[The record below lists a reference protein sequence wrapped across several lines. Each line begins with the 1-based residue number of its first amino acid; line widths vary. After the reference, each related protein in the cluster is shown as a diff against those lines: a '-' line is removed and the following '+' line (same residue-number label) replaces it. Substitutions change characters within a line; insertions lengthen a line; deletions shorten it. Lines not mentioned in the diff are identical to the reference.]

1 MTVPEE
7 IMTVAAERPADPA
20 LTTDTRR
27 PNVLL
32 RQARLRTPS
41 PADPDRAMSQR
52 ELAEALNAHVF
63 RTTARVVPLDRHYIS
78 RLERGVRRYPIA
90 DYRAAFRAVL
100 DAATDAEL
108 GFGPPGR
115 KCRALAPG
123 SATRLLVLPG
133 MAVIVMPTDHPRLLT
148 VTDREEGSA

>member
-1 MTVPEE
+1 
-7 IMTVAAERPADPA
+7 MTVAAERPADPA

-27 PNVLL
+27 PNLLL

-100 DAATDAEL
+100 GGATDAEL
-108 GFGPPGR
+108 GFGRPPGR
-115 KCRALAPG
+115 KRRALALG
-123 SATRLLVLPG
+123 AVTRLLVLPG